1 MISGLSHKTKQFFF
15 VLIKLSI
22 IVSATYFIY
31 DKLTNNNKIDF
42 NVFMAFLTKN
52 DVFSTKTI
60 VFLLFLTIF
69 NWFFE
74 ILKWENLVNFVQ
86 NISFFEALKQ
96 SLASHTS
103 SLFTPNRIGDYGAKA
118 MFFKSSM
125 RKRILLLN
133 LISNIAQMSVTLLF
147 GIIGFLLFVKTYSVN
162 ISYYRLLSYVAF
174 AVVII
179 TLIVLVV
186 SYNKLNLKGVPLY
199 RIKDF
204 IKRISVI
211 VHIKNGIFSIL
222 RYLIF
227 SFQFYYL
234 LLIFGT
240 DLHYLETMVIIT
252 TMYLL
257 VSIIPTIFVFDVVV
271 KGGVAIYLFSF
282 VGVNELTILSITM
295 LMWLFNFVLP
305 SVFGSLY
312 VLNFSYSK
320 VISPTSNLK

>member
-22 IVSATYFIY
+22 IVSAAYFIY
-31 DKLTNNNKIDF
+31 DKLTNNQKIDF
-42 NVFMAFLTKN
+42 DVFIAFLTKN
-52 DVFSTKTI
+52 AIFSTKTV

-74 ILKWENLVNFVQ
+74 ILKWKNLVGFVQ

-96 SLASHTS
+96 SLASHTA

-118 MFFKSSM
+118 MYFESSM
-125 RKRILLLN
+125 RKRILFLN
-133 LISNIAQMSVTLLF
+133 LISNTAQMFATLLF
-147 GIIGFLLFVKTYSVN
+147 GCFGFIFFVNNNNVN
-162 ISYYRLLSYVAF
+162 ILYYRFLSYVVFIVA
-174 AVVII
+174 II
-179 TLIVLVV
+179 TFIILRV
-186 SYNKLNLKGVPLY
+186 SYKRLSLKGIPLY
-199 RIKDF
+199 KIKDF
-204 IKRISVI
+204 IKSISARI
-211 VHIKNGIFSIL
+211 HIKNVLFSIL

-234 LLIFGT
+234 LLLFGT
-240 DLHYLETMVIIT
+240 DFHYFEAMIMIT

-271 KGGVAIYLFSF
+271 KGGIAIYLFSF
-282 VGVNELTILSITM
+282 VGIDELTILSITM

-305 SVFGSLY
+305 SVLGSLY

-320 VISPTSNLK
+320 LINPISNLE